1 MDDRTSLPGIKP
13 AGMRARKYA
22 GHMTGWILVRAKE
35 GADWWV
41 VDDRIRALPGASNGE
56 FKYASRMW
64 TAVPPECVSRLHA
77 LLEYHPGRLQ
87 FRSL

>member
-1 MDDRTSLPGIKP
+1 MDDRTTLPGIKP
-13 AGMRARKYA
+13 AGKIPRKYA
-22 GHMTGWILVRAKE
+22 GRMAGWVLVRALP

-56 FKYASRMW
+56 LKYISRLW